1 MYIYFILYQYI
12 IIILLS
18 PCSIILFV
26 HDFLHWSKR
35 DANMLSIVIGG
46 ELVETGESDLS
57 EN

>member
-1 MYIYFILYQYI
+1 MYIYQYI

-26 HDFLHWSKR
+26 HDFFHWGKR

-46 ELVETGESDLS
+46 ELVETGESDLA